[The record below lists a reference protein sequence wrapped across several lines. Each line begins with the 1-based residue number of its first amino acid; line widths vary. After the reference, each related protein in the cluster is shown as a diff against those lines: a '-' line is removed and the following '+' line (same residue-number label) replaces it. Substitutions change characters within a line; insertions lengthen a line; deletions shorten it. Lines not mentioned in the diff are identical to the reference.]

1 MNNTS
6 TIHQGNVGNNIRR
19 LRISKLISRKD
30 LALLAGVD
38 QLDVDSIENNIPLQM
53 ETKLKILRV
62 LYSKKRL
69 L

>member
-6 TIHQGNVGNNIRR
+6 TIHQTNIGNNIRR

-53 ETKLKILRV
+53 ETKLKILRA